1 MYPFPFSKP
10 SKDTIYQPSPKQAN
24 APHAHVLFSSQA
36 PAHCIVLHKCI
47 TPSTLRLSGCE
58 GNSFVR
64 PPTETGM
71 RRESEDPESHLKRVP
86 AEETRFSRQGTRDN
100 LVNGSL

>member
-1 MYPFPFSKP
+1 MSQVQSRQMLRMHTFCSHLKP
-10 SKDTIYQPSPKQAN
+10 Q
-24 APHAHVLFSSQA
+24 H
-36 PAHCIVLHKCI
+36 IVSVPHKCI

-71 RRESEDPESHLKRVP
+71 QRESEDPESHLKRVP